1 MMRAMPLDD
10 LLALVGTL
18 RRVVDIHGSALRES
32 QPLTRYALVDPL
44 LRRLGWDTEDPAL
57 VVPEYRSGSG
67 AHDYG
72 LLDDGRLVA
81 LVEAH
86 ALDDPFRENAD
97 ALRVEARGAGA
108 PFAAVTDGWRW
119 RLYAAARETDRLI
132 AAIDLAG
139 DAEAVCVDALALWRP
154 LLLSRIAGERQTL
167 NEPDPPSWDA
177 DTEEGWHSLADVHP
191 DLKDAPPNALR
202 FPDATQISIDTWIA
216 LPVEV
221 TRWLWQQGRYDET
234 LHPVVIQTRYVIA
247 SSPWHPTGAPFSE
260 PRRVGPLWL
269 ERKFNASE
277 CARNARLIVERAG
290 LDPAQFRVRLRD

>member
-1 MMRAMPLDD
+1 MPLDD

-97 ALRVEARGAGA
+97 ALRVEARDAGA

-119 RLYAAARETDRLI
+119 RLYAAARETDALI
-132 AAIDLAG
+132 AVIDLAG

-167 NEPDPPSWDA
+167 NAHRYADNGEPGIRMSDKSRCRN
-177 DTEEGWHSLADVHP
+177 TV
-191 DLKDAPPNALR
+191 PNVR
-202 FPDATQISIDTWIA
+202 SFPIQTQIPNHARSAVTDTMPPLCSTGSQSSNMPCVHTAEIF
-216 LPVEV
+216 LP
-221 TRWLWQQGRYDET
+221 QKFFPSDSNKIHKQIY
-234 LHPVVIQTRYVIA
+234 VVADKTVVL
-247 SSPWHPTGAPFSE
+247 SG
-260 PRRVGPLWL
+260 
-269 ERKFNASE
+269 
-277 CARNARLIVERAG
+277 
-290 LDPAQFRVRLRD
+290 